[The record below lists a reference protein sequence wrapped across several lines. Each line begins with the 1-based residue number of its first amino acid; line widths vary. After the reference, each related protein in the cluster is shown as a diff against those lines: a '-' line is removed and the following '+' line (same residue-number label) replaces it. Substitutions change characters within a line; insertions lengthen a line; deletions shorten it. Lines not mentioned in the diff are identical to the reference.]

1 MDHIEGEKYLKLF
14 VILEPEV
21 TFMLRSRK
29 EGCLIVAVGPNFVG
43 REQRYEP

>member
-29 EGCLIVAVGPNFVG
+29 EGCLIAASDGLLDVMTN
-43 REQRYEP
+43 Q